1 MYRYINELN
10 GELYYSKWTV
20 EGGLNGETCSD
31 SETREGGV
39 LWCDNV
45 IIPDCEDRTIN
56 CTDPPMPKQCSQV
69 CLLRLVQL
77 IEINFIWQLHKIT

>member
-1 MYRYINELN
+1 MQRYINELN

-45 IIPDCEDRTIN
+45 IIN
-56 CTDPPMPKQCSQV
+56 
-69 CLLRLVQL
+69 
-77 IEINFIWQLHKIT
+77 EIIAVWDIWLDAVGMAVYYYIFVGSKTAFIFFFHQKHY